1 VLRYNID
8 RLWTIIAAEGV
19 QLFMKNAILLAGNR
33 VRVTSYGPFRGLQG
47 IIQRVDVISDD
58 LEDPF
63 CFYSIALE
71 DSVFR
76 TPVWFAWH
84 EVECIGFPA
93 SAPQQQRRVPGVEST
108 QL

>member
-1 VLRYNID
+1 M
-8 RLWTIIAAEGV
+8 
-19 QLFMKNAILLAGNR
+19 QPFMKNAILLTGNR

-58 LEDPF
+58 LADPF
-63 CFYSIALE
+63 CFYLIDLE
-71 DSVFR
+71 GTTLQ
-76 TPVWFAWH
+76 TPVWFTWH

-93 SAPQQQRRVPGVEST
+93 SVPNSRRQVARKESV